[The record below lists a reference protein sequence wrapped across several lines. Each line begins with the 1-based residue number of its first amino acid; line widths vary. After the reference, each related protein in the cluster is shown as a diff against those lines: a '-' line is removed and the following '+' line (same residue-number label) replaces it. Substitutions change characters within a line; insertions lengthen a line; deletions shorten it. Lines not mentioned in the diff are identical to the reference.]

1 MQGFPSTWWRA
12 SLWHPVF
19 GTGLLVGMGW
29 ARAGFWSAG
38 FAHLDGML
46 GGVLV
51 GSKIA
56 GIAGGRVSGW
66 QWIIFM
72 EGFFRDGGRFLGL
85 LVDMGWAR
93 AGFWSA
99 GFAQVC
105 VKCWRGLGGLPN
117 GRYCCC
123 GGFQLGM
130 GSFLSLGFAHS
141 WVFPFAGSFP

>member
-1 MQGFPSTWWRA
+1 MQGFPLTWWRA

-38 FAHLDGML
+38 LAHLDGML

-56 GIAGGRVSGW
+56 GIAGEGFLVGRGLSSW
-66 QWIIFM
+66 K
-72 EGFFRDGGRFLGL
+72 GFFRHGDGFLGL

-99 GFAQVC
+99 GFAEVREMLEGSWWAPEWQVL
-105 VKCWRGLGGLPN
+105 LG
-117 GRYCCC
+117 